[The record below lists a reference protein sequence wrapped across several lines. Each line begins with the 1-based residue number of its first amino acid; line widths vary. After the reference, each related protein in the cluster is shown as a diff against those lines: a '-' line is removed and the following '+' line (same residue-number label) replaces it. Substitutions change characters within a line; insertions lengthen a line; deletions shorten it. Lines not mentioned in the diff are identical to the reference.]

1 MASAEALT
9 KEQTSGGT
17 DPGHRISELCSL
29 LESYLEP
36 KQVKAVHDA
45 YLFGASAHEGQRRL
59 SGEPYITHPVAVAK
73 VLAEM
78 RLDYQS
84 IVSAILHDVI
94 EDTPNSKE
102 QIAQDFGPEVAEL
115 VDGVSKLTQIHFES
129 KAEAQAANFRKM
141 VLAMAK
147 DIRVI
152 LIKLADRL
160 HNMRTIFVMPPHKR
174 RRIARETL
182 EIYAPIANR
191 LGINHIR
198 VELEDLAFAALYP
211 MRFRVVKSQVRKA
224 RKNQRELVGKVREA
238 LEERLRTASISTRVE
253 GREKHLFSI
262 YNKMRNLGG
271 EPKGFNAIF
280 DVYGF
285 RIVTAD
291 VDACYRALGVMHG
304 LYKPVPGHFKDY
316 IAIPKSNGYQSLH
329 TTLWGPQGVQIEVQ
343 IRTEEMHRVAEM
355 GVAAHWMYKTGE
367 AGQNTAQ
374 TRAREWVKDLLEMQ
388 KNAGNP
394 LEFIENVKIDLFP
407 DEVYVFTPRGEIMEL
422 PRGAT
427 LVDFA
432 YAVHSD
438 IGDTC
443 LAAKVDKRLVPLRT
457 QLQTGQTVDIITA
470 PGARPNPAWLDFVVT
485 AKARSAIRHSLK
497 NLRREEAGTLGRRL
511 LDQSLQGLG
520 RQLDEL
526 PEQTVEAGVQSLGM
540 GTVENLLESIGLG
553 RTMPWL
559 AARHLAGLVEDG
571 GTPER
576 DDRGRDP
583 LTIKGTEGAVVT
595 FARCCNPIPGDPIVG
610 FASAGRGVVVHLQDC
625 KNLHEYRK
633 HPEKWLDVQWEKDID
648 REFSVPIRVDVVNQR
663 GVLAEVAATISDT
676 DGNILN
682 VSVDERE
689 GMIVTINFLISL
701 RSRLHLARIMRR
713 LRVLS
718 TVLRINRVK
727 G

>member
-1 MASAEALT
+1 MAGAEAVT
-9 KEQTSGGT
+9 REPAAGGT

-36 KQVKAVHDA
+36 KQVKTVHDA

-59 SGEPYITHPVAVAK
+59 SGEAYITHPVAVAK

-94 EDTPNSKE
+94 EDTPSSKE
-102 QIAQDFGPEVAEL
+102 QIARDFGPEVAEL
-115 VDGVSKLTQIHFES
+115 VDGVSKLTQINFES

-198 VELEDLAFAALYP
+198 IELEDLAFAALYP
-211 MRFRVVKSQVRKA
+211 MRFRVIKAQVRKA
-224 RKNQRELVGKVREA
+224 RRNQRELVGKVKEA
-238 LEERLRTASISTRVE
+238 LEERLRSAGLNAVVE
-253 GREKHLFSI
+253 GREKHLYSI
-262 YNKMRNLGG
+262 YNKMRNQGG
-271 EPKGFNAIF
+271 ERKGFHAIF

-285 RIVTAD
+285 RIITDQA
-291 VDACYRALGVMHG
+291 DACYRALGVMHS

-343 IRTEEMHRVAEM
+343 IRTEEMNRVAEM

-388 KNAGNP
+388 KNAGNSM
-394 LEFIENVKIDLFP
+394 EFIENVKIDLFP

-422 PRGAT
+422 PTGAT

-485 AKARSAIRHSLK
+485 ARARSAIRHSLK
-497 NLRREEAGTLGRRL
+497 NLRKEEADNLGRRL
-511 LDQSLQGLG
+511 LEQALESLGK
-520 RQLDEL
+520 RLDEL
-526 PEQTVEAGVQSLGM
+526 PDETIDKGVQALGVESLQA
-540 GTVENLLESIGLG
+540 LLENIGLG

-559 AARHLAGLVEDG
+559 AARHLAGLIVDG
-571 GTPER
+571 TGAG
-576 DDRGRDP
+576 RGEP

-633 HPEKWLDVQWEKDID
+633 HPEKWLDVQWEKDIA

-663 GVLAEVAATISDT
+663 GVLAEVAATISET

-689 GMIVTINFLISL
+689 GMIVTINFVISI

-713 LRVLS
+713 LRVLNN
-718 TVLRINRVK
+718 VLRINRVK

>member
-1 MASAEALT
+1 MARAEALPP
-9 KEQTSGGT
+9 EAYAGV
-17 DPGHRISELCSL
+17 DPSHKVSELCSL
-29 LESYLEP
+29 LEGYLEP
-36 KQVKAVHDA
+36 KQVKIVYDA
-45 YLFGASAHEGQRRL
+45 YLFGAAAHEGQRRL
-59 SGEPYITHPVAVAK
+59 SGEPYITHPLAVAK
-73 VLAEM
+73 ILGEM
-78 RLDYQS
+78 RMDYQS

-94 EDTPNSKE
+94 EDTPSSKE
-102 QIAQDFGPEVAEL
+102 QIARDFGEEVAEL

-141 VLAMAK
+141 VLAMAR

-152 LIKLADRL
+152 LVKLADRL
-160 HNMRTIFVMPPHKR
+160 HNMRTIWVMPPHKR

-198 VELEDLAFAALYP
+198 IELEDLAFAALYP
-211 MRFRVVKSQVRKA
+211 MRFRVIKHQVRKA
-224 RKNQRELVGKVREA
+224 RKNQRELIGKVKNA
-238 LEERLRTASISTRVE
+238 LEERLREAELSAEVH
-253 GREKHLFSI
+253 GREKHLFSV
-262 YNKMRNLGG
+262 YNKMLNPGG
-271 EPKGFNAIF
+271 EPKAFHAIF
-280 DVYGF
+280 DVHGF
-285 RIVTAD
+285 RIVTGS

-343 IRTEEMHRVAEM
+343 IRTAEMHRVAEM
-355 GVAAHWMYKTGE
+355 GVAAHWMYKSGDE
-367 AGQNTAQ
+367 AQNTAQ

-443 LAAKVDKRLVPLRT
+443 LAARVDKRLMPLRT
-457 QLQTGQTVDIITA
+457 PLQTGQTVDIITA

-485 AKARSAIRHSLK
+485 AKARSAIRHALK
-497 NLRREEAGTLGRRL
+497 NLRHEEAATLGQRL
-511 LDQSLQGLG
+511 LNQALQSMDQDLDTLSQEQLARGLKGLG
-520 RQLDEL
+520 AESM
-526 PEQTVEAGVQSLGM
+526 EE
-540 GTVENLLESIGLG
+540 LLESIGLG
-553 RTMPWL
+553 KRMPWL
-559 AARHLAGLVEDG
+559 AARHLAGLAEDASE
-571 GTPER
+571 TAST
-576 DDRGRDP
+576 DSQA
-583 LTIKGTEGAVVT
+583 LMIKGTEGAVVT
-595 FARCCNPIPGDPIVG
+595 FARCCNPIPGDPIIG
-610 FASAGRGVVVHLQDC
+610 FASSGRGVVVHLQDC
-625 KNLHEYRK
+625 KNLQEYRK
-633 HPEKWLDVQWEKDID
+633 HPEKWLDVQWEKDVE
-648 REFSVPIRVDVVNQR
+648 REFSVPIKVDVVNQR
-663 GVLAEVAATISDT
+663 GVLAEVAANISDT

-689 GMIVTINFLISL
+689 GMIVTISFSIAVRN
-701 RSRLHLARIMRR
+701 RVHLARIMRR
-713 LRVLS
+713 LRVLNA
-718 TVLRINRVK
+718 VLRITRVRS
-727 G
+727 

>member
-1 MASAEALT
+1 MARAEAISR
-9 KEQTSGGT
+9 EQTPGGA
-17 DPGHRISELCSL
+17 DPGHRIGELCAL
-29 LESYLEP
+29 LEGYLEP
-36 KQVKAVHDA
+36 KQVQIVQEA
-45 YLFGASAHEGQRRL
+45 YRFGASAHEGQQRL

-94 EDTPNSKE
+94 EDTPSSKE
-102 QIAQDFGPEVAEL
+102 QIAQDFGSEVAEL

-191 LGINHIR
+191 LGINHVRI
-198 VELEDLAFAALYP
+198 ELEDLSFAALYP
-211 MRFRVVKSQVRKA
+211 MRFRVIKSQVRKA
-224 RKNQRELVGKVREA
+224 RKNQRELVGKVKEA
-238 LEERLRTASISTRVE
+238 LEERLREAALPAVVD
-253 GREKHLFSI
+253 GREKHLYSI
-262 YNKMRNLGG
+262 YNKMRNQGG
-271 EPKGFNAIF
+271 EPKGFHAIF

-285 RIVTAD
+285 RIVTED
-291 VDACYRALGVMHG
+291 VDACYRGLGVMHG
-304 LYKPVPGHFKDY
+304 LYKPVPGCFKDY

-343 IRTEEMHRVAEM
+343 IRTGEMDRVAEM

-367 AGQNTAQ
+367 AAPNTAQ

-394 LEFIENVKIDLFP
+394 IEFIENVKIDLFP

-497 NLRREEAGTLGRRL
+497 NLRKEEADNLGRRL
-511 LDQSLQGLG
+511 LDQALQSVNRSLDNLSDEAVEQGVSALG
-520 RQLDEL
+520 AESLDEL
-526 PEQTVEAGVQSLGM
+526 L
-540 GTVENLLESIGLG
+540 ENVGLG
-553 RTMPWL
+553 KTMPWL
-559 AARHLAGLVEDG
+559 AARHLAGLVDEG
-571 GTPER
+571 GGAEAGER
-576 DDRGRDP
+576 EP

-595 FARCCNPIPGDPIVG
+595 FARCCNPIPGDSIVG

-625 KNLHEYRK
+625 NNLHEYRK
-633 HPEKWLDVQWEKDID
+633 HPEKWLDVQWEKEID

-663 GVLAEVAATISDT
+663 GVLAEVAATISET
-676 DGNILN
+676 EGNIMN

-689 GMIVTINFLISL
+689 GMIVTINLVISI
-701 RSRLHLARIMRR
+701 RSRQHLARIIRR
-713 LRVLS
+713 LRVLNA
-718 TVLRINRVK
+718 VLRINRVK

>member
-1 MASAEALT
+1 MARAEPAAPELYP
-9 KEQTSGGT
+9 GV
-17 DPGHRISELCSL
+17 DPSHRVSELCSL

-36 KQVKAVHDA
+36 EQVRIVYDA
-45 YLFGASAHEGQRRL
+45 YLFGAAAHEGQRRL
-59 SGEPYITHPVAVAK
+59 SGEPYITHPLAVARI
-73 VLAEM
+73 LAEM
-78 RLDYQS
+78 RMDHQS
-84 IVSAILHDVI
+84 VVSAILHDVI
-94 EDTPNSKE
+94 EDTPSSKE
-102 QIAQDFGPEVAEL
+102 QIARDFGEDVAEL

-141 VLAMAK
+141 VLAMAR

-152 LIKLADRL
+152 LVKLADRL
-160 HNMRTIFVMPPHKR
+160 HNMRTIWVMPPHKR

-198 VELEDLAFAALYP
+198 IELEDLAFAAMYP
-211 MRFRVVKSQVRKA
+211 MRFRVIKHQVRKT
-224 RKNQRELVGKVREA
+224 RKNQKELVGKVKEA
-238 LEERLRTASISTRVE
+238 LEERLREAGIEAAVE
-253 GREKHLFSI
+253 GREKHLYSI
-262 YNKMRNLGG
+262 YLKMLNTGG
-271 EPKGFNAIF
+271 EPRGFHSIF
-280 DVYGF
+280 DVHGF
-285 RIVTAD
+285 RIVTDA
-291 VDACYRALGVMHG
+291 VDACYRALGVMHS
-304 LYKPVPGHFKDY
+304 LYKPVPGYFKDY

-343 IRTEEMHRVAEM
+343 IRTAEMHRVAEM
-355 GVAAHWMYKTGE
+355 GVAAHWVYKTGE
-367 AGQNTAQ
+367 AGPNTAQ

-388 KNAGNP
+388 RNAGNP

-443 LAAKVDKRLVPLRT
+443 LAARVDKRLVPLRT
-457 QLQTGQTVDIITA
+457 PLQTGQTVDIITA

-485 AKARSAIRHSLK
+485 AKARSAIRHALK
-497 NLRREEAGTLGRRL
+497 NLRHEEAASLGRRL
-511 LDQSLQGLG
+511 LNQSLEALGADLDRLDRAAIGKGL
-520 RQLDEL
+520 E
-526 PEQTVEAGVQSLGM
+526 SLG
-540 GTVENLLESIGLG
+540 VESMDQLLESIGLG
-553 RTMPWL
+553 KRMPWL
-559 AARHLAGLVEDG
+559 AARHLAGVVNEEG
-571 GTPER
+571 GDQPAEATQ
-576 DDRGRDP
+576 P

-595 FARCCNPIPGDPIVG
+595 FAKCCNPIPGDPIIG
-610 FASAGRGVVVHLQDC
+610 FASSGRGVVVHLQDC
-625 KNLHEYRK
+625 KNLQEYRK
-633 HPEKWLDVQWEKDID
+633 HPEKWLDVQWEREID
-648 REFSVPIRVDVVNQR
+648 REFNVPVRVDVVNQR

-676 DGNILN
+676 EGNITN

-689 GMIVTINFLISL
+689 GMIVTINLTIGV
-701 RSRLHLARIMRR
+701 RDRVHLARIMRR

-718 TVLRINRVK
+718 TVLRITRVR